1 MSVAG
6 HPFDFRESPLFAG
19 LPSSDMTRIGD
30 LVRLEVVDAGAVIV
44 SQAEPS
50 AEACVVLAGTLKV
63 YVEQPDG
70 SDVVL
75 AVVGPGEVVG
85 ELNLIDHRGRS
96 ANVVALERSRL
107 LWLDEGSFRAC
118 LKSMPQLTENV
129 LALLARRL
137 RLANA
142 QVQALATL
150 DIQCRIAHQLL
161 ALADA
166 YGASDASGDTQL
178 RLQLTEAEFA
188 GMVGA
193 SRTKVHQVLA
203 VFERNGFLSRDSRDR
218 ITLRDRPALRRLCM

>member
-75 AVVGPGEVVG
+75 AVLGPGEVVG

-166 YGASDASGDTQL
+166 YGESDASGDVHI
-178 RLQLTEAEFA
+178 RLQLTDADLA

-193 SRTKVHQVLA
+193 SQAKVRQVLA
-203 VFERNGFLSRDSRDR
+203 GLDRNGLLSLGGGSW
-218 ITLRDRPALRRLCM
+218 ITLHDRPALGRLCP